1 MLVPAGS
8 CGMRLLRPP
17 GAGGRAEECPCCGG
31 FPLPQVPCTRC
42 SAGWGQRGI
51 VWGQAGAFGS
61 LLGLRVGFSGAFQL
75 PESRTQKSAGDSSHG
90 QTSALQEGWK
100 GCSPRGRA
108 VSRLVVLLGLSSAA
122 SRQWLGLLLLVFS
135 WQGSEAQHHV
145 VPGLCRLLLAT
156 FADPNVT

>member
-1 MLVPAGS
+1 MLVAQNQNAWDDLLAMLSDLMCWSGVPEMPFGIANLGKDEEDEEEVSEPDELTRRALPCSLPPLSAVLVPAGS

-31 FPLPQVPCTRC
+31 FPLPPVPCTRC

-75 PESRTQKSAGDSSHG
+75 PESRTQK
-90 QTSALQEGWK
+90 
-100 GCSPRGRA
+100 
-108 VSRLVVLLGLSSAA
+108 
-122 SRQWLGLLLLVFS
+122 
-135 WQGSEAQHHV
+135 
-145 VPGLCRLLLAT
+145 
-156 FADPNVT
+156 